1 MSHQDRHPLLDSIQ
15 PLLEAIGA
23 STVSSPDAL
32 PSDIPLEFEGD
43 VIAAVRLPKLHGA
56 LDRLIESVEVEI
68 GGRLADKYDP
78 QKISSID
85 PEGGP
90 MSNVGDVLHDFFP
103 LLPYER
109 IVSFEIIKEEGLFIN
124 TTNTEEQKYRR

>member
-1 MSHQDRHPLLDSIQ
+1 MAKKKANSTRKPIVYPLRGRYGKISCTLI
-15 PLLEAIGA
+15 P
-23 STVSSPDAL
+23 VSPNRWRFRS
-32 PSDIPLEFEGD
+32 EGGF
-43 VIAAVRLPKLHGA
+43 IRFN
-56 LDRLIESVEVEI
+56 ESK
-68 GGRLADKYDP
+68 DDP

-90 MSNVGDVLHDFFP
+90 MFNVGDVLHDFFP

-124 TTNTEEQKYRR
+124 TTNTEEQKNEQ